1 MMTEIFEKDSESSPR
16 KFMIC
21 NKTRYKI
28 SRKDLDFV
36 SLKC

>member
-21 NKTRYKI
+21 YKTCYKL
-28 SRKDLDFV
+28 SRKDLDFA